1 MRKRRPPNIR
11 RSWLFLGGTDVDALI
26 AAADSGADV
35 LIHELE
41 DFTAPDQRPAA
52 RAIAPTVLAAWKE
65 RGIIAGVRVNPFVDC
80 GREDLTA
87 VMPGAP
93 DVVMLPKVGEP
104 AHVAELD
111 QAISSA
117 ERAAGIDT
125 GSTELVPNIE
135 LARGLIQTFDIC
147 KASPRVS
154 AALVASEDMATD
166 LGAERG
172 QDGEELKYVRAR
184 FHVECV
190 AAGVVSIDAPYT
202 WTDDAGVEQE
212 ARHARRLGY
221 KAKSAVDPGHA
232 AVINRVFTPSEDEVE
247 EARRI
252 VEAFEAAQAR
262 GDGRA
267 ELNGSLIE
275 TPIYR
280 NAQQLLDRYES
291 LAVY

>member
-41 DFTAPDQRPAA
+41 DFTAPDQRPVA
-52 RAIAPTVLAAWKE
+52 RAIAPRVLAAWKE

-135 LARGLIQTFDIC
+135 LARGLIRTFDIC

-280 NAQQLLDRYES
+280 NARQLLDRYAS

>member
-1 MRKRRPPNIR
+1 M
-11 RSWLFLGGTDVDALI
+11 
-26 AAADSGADV
+26 
-35 LIHELE
+35 
-41 DFTAPDQRPAA
+41 
-52 RAIAPTVLAAWKE
+52 
-65 RGIIAGVRVNPFVDC
+65 
-80 GREDLTA
+80 
-87 VMPGAP
+87 
-93 DVVMLPKVGEP
+93 
-104 AHVAELD
+104 AELD

-117 ERAAGIDT
+117 ERAVGIDT
-125 GSTELVPNIE
+125 GSTELVPNIQ

-154 AALVASEDMATD
+154 SALVASEDMVTD